1 MTTAFTNSP
10 VIDSPQD
17 VEERVLKVIALT
29 KRLPRESVT
38 PASSFESLGIDSLDR
53 LNILFD
59 LESEFDIE
67 INDEDA
73 KRVENIPQM
82 VAGVLVL
89 GRSQTTALPCQSRH
103 PTRSPRPLC
112 RRPHWPRIRRTQH
125 ILSRSQLRPESSVRR
140 VVITGAGVISPLGS
154 TLQGFRRLPLRWQR
168 RHRATHSRRHL
179 ATPLHQ
185 RSGSSG
191 LPV

>member
-1 MTTAFTNSP
+1 MTTASTNRP
-10 VIDSPQD
+10 VTDSPQD
-17 VEERVLKVIALT
+17 VEDRVLKVIALT

-38 PASSFESLGIDSLDR
+38 PESSFESLGIDSLDR

-89 GRSQTTALPCQSRH
+89 VEAK
-103 PTRSPRPLC
+103 
-112 RRPHWPRIRRTQH
+112 
-125 ILSRSQLRPESSVRR
+125 
-140 VVITGAGVISPLGS
+140 
-154 TLQGFRRLPLRWQR
+154 
-168 RHRATHSRRHL
+168 RA
-179 ATPLHQ
+179 
-185 RSGSSG
+185 SSG
-191 LPV
+191 TPASIPSVPSAAPTGLADDQVQPTEPVTKPASSGE

>member
-1 MTTAFTNSP
+1 MTTAPTNGSQT
-10 VIDSPQD
+10 DTPQN

-38 PASSFESLGIDSLDR
+38 PDSSFESLGIDSLDR

-82 VAGVLVL
+82 VAGVLALVEAKN
-89 GRSQTTALPCQSRH
+89 GSADSSAVPAASQDVSRPDGATATKP
-103 PTRSPRPLC
+103 
-112 RRPHWPRIRRTQH
+112 
-125 ILSRSQLRPESSVRR
+125 
-140 VVITGAGVISPLGS
+140 A
-154 TLQGFRRLPLRWQR
+154 
-168 RHRATHSRRHL
+168 
-179 ATPLHQ
+179 
-185 RSGSSG
+185 SSG
-191 LPV
+191 E